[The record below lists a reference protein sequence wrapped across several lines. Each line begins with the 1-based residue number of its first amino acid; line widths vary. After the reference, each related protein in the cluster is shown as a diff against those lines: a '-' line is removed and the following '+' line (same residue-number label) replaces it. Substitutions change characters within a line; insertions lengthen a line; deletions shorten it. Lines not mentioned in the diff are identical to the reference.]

1 LSADK
6 SKAVA
11 QFEKLCEALANV
23 GLQTEVRNGDSHSV
37 LLFVRVASDEHL
49 HGEVYRSRCVPL
61 HDPHTRCSK
70 LTTRRVHDWIHGVRA
85 SAPPTETREALE
97 TEPLYEAE
105 RLRII
110 YQLITN
116 PTDEGGAGITP
127 KEGQWEGV
135 ESVFALHD
143 HAYNKDW
150 IKKWTSSYFL
160 KTEDLD
166 DIRNRLGEKVPWQT
180 SRIGL

>member
-1 LSADK
+1 M
-6 SKAVA
+6 
-11 QFEKLCEALANV
+11 
-23 GLQTEVRNGDSHSV
+23 
-37 LLFVRVASDEHL
+37 
-49 HGEVYRSRCVPL
+49 
-61 HDPHTRCSK
+61 
-70 LTTRRVHDWIHGVRA
+70 HGVR
-85 SAPPTETREALE
+85 SAAPDKETRAALE
-97 TEPLYEAE
+97 AEPLYEAE

-127 KEGQWEGV
+127 KEGEWENV
-135 ESVFALHD
+135 KSIFALHD

-166 DIRNRLGEKVPWQT
+166 DIRNRLGEKVCSASTNHFIAGADHHRLLST
-180 SRIGL
+180 SPSRKPILPS

>member
-1 LSADK
+1 
-6 SKAVA
+6 
-11 QFEKLCEALANV
+11 
-23 GLQTEVRNGDSHSV
+23 VR
-37 LLFVRVASDEHL
+37 
-49 HGEVYRSRCVPL
+49 
-61 HDPHTRCSK
+61 
-70 LTTRRVHDWIHGVRA
+70 DWIHGVRA
-85 SAPPTETREALE
+85 SAPPKETREALE
-97 TEPLYEAE
+97 SEPLYEAE

-127 KEGQWEGV
+127 KDGEWEGV
-135 ESVFALHD
+135 ESIFALHD

-166 DIRNRLGEKVPWQT
+166 DIRNRLGEKVWQRSCCVKPSADH
-180 SRIGL
+180 SRSPSTLLSPSRTLPSSCSQLPLVSSRG

>member
-1 LSADK
+1 M
-6 SKAVA
+6 
-11 QFEKLCEALANV
+11 
-23 GLQTEVRNGDSHSV
+23 
-37 LLFVRVASDEHL
+37 
-49 HGEVYRSRCVPL
+49 
-61 HDPHTRCSK
+61 
-70 LTTRRVHDWIHGVRA
+70 HGVRA
-85 SAPPTETREALE
+85 AAPQKETREALE

-116 PTDEGGAGITP
+116 PTYEGGAGITP
-127 KEGQWEGV
+127 KEGEWENV
-135 ESVFALHD
+135 ESLFALHD

-166 DIRNRLGEKVPWQT
+166 DIRNRLGEKVKTFEVVEKPELT
-180 SRIGL
+180 MPDCLLLRLHPNLLHLPHVPCRFRCRGLAVPGPLLAYLRPCERRVVHCLH

>member
-1 LSADK
+1 
-6 SKAVA
+6 
-11 QFEKLCEALANV
+11 
-23 GLQTEVRNGDSHSV
+23 VR
-37 LLFVRVASDEHL
+37 
-49 HGEVYRSRCVPL
+49 
-61 HDPHTRCSK
+61 
-70 LTTRRVHDWIHGVRA
+70 DWIHGVRA
-85 SAPPTETREALE
+85 SAPPKETREALE
-97 TEPLYEAE
+97 SEPLYEAE

-127 KEGQWEGV
+127 KDGEWEGV

-166 DIRNRLGEKVPWQT
+166 DIRNRLGEKVCQPF
-180 SRIGL
+180 RCV